1 MHKELGAV
9 FLLFACFNLAGCWDS
24 KDVENLAF
32 PIAAAYDVHKDDPG
46 GMNQLNQGP
55 LEQPEVDVTVVFPN
69 LRATAQSK
77 VTVETIPAPT
87 VGYAREKRSFSSSEL
102 YVTGFN
108 KVILTGEDLARQGL
122 NKPFE
127 SLYRFPEVSSN
138 MLLAVVEG
146 RGEDIL
152 KTPNENADNMAT
164 YLYAL
169 LREPKAHSIPATTLH
184 EFDLDQAAG
193 RNPVVPVIK
202 AGGVNQ
208 VILTGIAIFKKD
220 RLVAKLNLYQTR
232 YLAFLRGIG
241 TQVYMPFI
249 LEDENAQG
257 AALMTNKRKVTVE
270 RQDDRF
276 IFKVQV
282 ILEGVITEHPAA
294 QTMDIVRVKMIED
307 YIAGQVERNCR
318 DIIKTMQ
325 SEWKVDCIDISKY
338 ALSKWRRELEDRVDD
353 EQFIQ
358 NAEIQVEAKVKIYNS
373 GEVR

>member
-1 MHKELGAV
+1 VHKKLWV
-9 FLLFACFNLAGCWDS
+9 VLLMFACFNLAGCWDS
-24 KDVENLAF
+24 KDVESLAF
-32 PIAAAYDVHKDDPG
+32 PIAAAYDVHQDDPG

-55 LEQPEVDVTVVFPN
+55 LEQPEVDVTVIFPN
-69 LRATAQSK
+69 LKATARDP

-87 VGYAREKRSFSSSEL
+87 VGYAREKRSYTSSEL

-127 SLYRFPEVSSN
+127 SLYRFPEVSTN

-152 KTPNENADNMAT
+152 KEPNENTDNMAT

-184 EFDLDQAAG
+184 EFDMSQAAG

-208 VILTGIAIFKKD
+208 VVLTGIAIFKKD
-220 RLVAKLNLYQTR
+220 RLVTKLNLYQTR
-232 YLAFLRGIG
+232 YLAFLRGIS
-241 TQVYMPFI
+241 TQVYIPFV

-257 AALMTNKRKVTVE
+257 AALFDNERKVTVE
-270 RQDDRF
+270 RQGDRF
-276 IFKVQV
+276 TFKVQV
-282 ILEGVITEHPAA
+282 ILKGVITEHPSEQPVDTA
-294 QTMDIVRVKMIED
+294 RVKMIED
-307 YIAGQVERNCR
+307 YIAGQVESNCR
-318 DIIKTMQ
+318 DMIKTMQ
-325 SEWKVDCIDISKY
+325 NEWKVDCIDINKY
-338 ALSKWRRELEDRVDD
+338 ALSKWRRELKDRVDD

-358 NAEIQVEAKVKIYNS
+358 NAEIQVETKVKIYSS

>member
-1 MHKELGAV
+1 
-9 FLLFACFNLAGCWDS
+9 
-24 KDVENLAF
+24 
-32 PIAAAYDVHKDDPG
+32 
-46 GMNQLNQGP
+46 
-55 LEQPEVDVTVVFPN
+55 
-69 LRATAQSK
+69 
-77 VTVETIPAPT
+77 
-87 VGYAREKRSFSSSEL
+87 VGYAREKRSYTSSEL

-127 SLYRFPEVSSN
+127 SLYRFPEVSTN

-152 KTPNENADNMAT
+152 KEPNENTDNMAT

-184 EFDLDQAAG
+184 EFDMSQAAG

-208 VILTGIAIFKKD
+208 VVLTGIAIFKKD
-220 RLVAKLNLYQTR
+220 RLVTKLNLYQTR
-232 YLAFLRGIG
+232 YLAFLRGIS
-241 TQVYMPFI
+241 TQVYIPFV

-257 AALMTNKRKVTVE
+257 AALFDNERKVTVE
-270 RQDDRF
+270 RQGDRF
-276 IFKVQV
+276 TFKVQV
-282 ILEGVITEHPAA
+282 ILKGVITEHPSEQPVDTA
-294 QTMDIVRVKMIED
+294 RVKMIED
-307 YIAGQVERNCR
+307 YIAGQVESNCR
-318 DIIKTMQ
+318 DMIKTMQ
-325 SEWKVDCIDISKY
+325 NEWKVDCIDINKY
-338 ALSKWRRELEDRVDD
+338 ALSKWRRELKDRVDD

-358 NAEIQVEAKVKIYNS
+358 NAEIQVETKVKIYSS

>member
-1 MHKELGAV
+1 MHKKLWV
-9 FLLFACFNLAGCWDS
+9 VLLMFACFNLAGCWDS
-24 KDVENLAF
+24 KDVESLAF
-32 PIAAAYDVHKDDPG
+32 PIAAAYDVHQDDPG

-55 LEQPEVDVTVVFPN
+55 LEQPEVDVTVIFPN
-69 LRATAQSK
+69 LKATARDP

-87 VGYAREKRSFSSSEL
+87 VGYAREKRSYTSSEL

-127 SLYRFPEVSSN
+127 SLYRFPEVSTN

-152 KTPNENADNMAT
+152 KEPNENTDNMAT

-184 EFDLDQAAG
+184 EFDMSQAAG

-208 VILTGIAIFKKD
+208 VVLTGIAIFKKD
-220 RLVAKLNLYQTR
+220 RLVTKLNLYQTR
-232 YLAFLRGIG
+232 YLAFLRGIS
-241 TQVYMPFI
+241 TQVYIPFV

-257 AALMTNKRKVTVE
+257 AALFDNERKVTVE
-270 RQDDRF
+270 RQGDRF
-276 IFKVQV
+276 TFKVQV
-282 ILEGVITEHPAA
+282 ILKGVITEHPSEQPVDTA
-294 QTMDIVRVKMIED
+294 RVKMIED
-307 YIAGQVERNCR
+307 YIAGQVESNCR
-318 DIIKTMQ
+318 DMIKTMQ
-325 SEWKVDCIDISKY
+325 NEWKVDCIDINKY
-338 ALSKWRRELEDRVDD
+338 ALSKWRRELKDRVDD

-358 NAEIQVEAKVKIYNS
+358 NAEIQVETKVKIYSS

>member
-1 MHKELGAV
+1 MHKKLWV
-9 FLLFACFNLAGCWDS
+9 VLLMFACFNLAGCWDS
-24 KDVENLAF
+24 KDVESLAF
-32 PIAAAYDVHKDDPG
+32 PIAAAYDVHQDDPG

-55 LEQPEVDVTVVFPN
+55 LEQPEVDVTVIFPN
-69 LRATAQSK
+69 LKATARDP

-87 VGYAREKRSFSSSEL
+87 VGYAREKRSYTSSEL

-127 SLYRFPEVSSN
+127 SLYRFPEVSTN

-152 KTPNENADNMAT
+152 KEPNENTDNMAT

-184 EFDLDQAAG
+184 EFDMSQAAG

-208 VILTGIAIFKKD
+208 VVLTGIAIFKKD
-220 RLVAKLNLYQTR
+220 RLVTKLNLYQTR
-232 YLAFLRGIG
+232 YLAFLRGIS
-241 TQVYMPFI
+241 TQVYIPFV

-257 AALMTNKRKVTVE
+257 AALFDNERKVTVE
-270 RQDDRF
+270 RQGDRF
-276 IFKVQV
+276 TFKVQV
-282 ILEGVITEHPAA
+282 ILKGVITEHPSEQPVDTA
-294 QTMDIVRVKMIED
+294 RVKMIED
-307 YIAGQVERNCR
+307 YIAGQVESNCR
-318 DIIKTMQ
+318 DMIKTMQ
-325 SEWKVDCIDISKY
+325 NEWKVDCIDINKY
-338 ALSKWRRELEDRVDD
+338 ALSKWRRELKDRVDD

-358 NAEIQVEAKVKIYNS
+358 NAEIQIETKVKIYSS

>member
-1 MHKELGAV
+1 MHKELGIV
-9 FLLFACFNLAGCWDS
+9 FLLVSCFCLAGCWDS

-32 PIAAAYDVHKDDPG
+32 PIAAAYDVHQDNPG

-55 LEQPEVDVTVVFPN
+55 LEQAEVDVTVIFPN
-69 LRATAQSK
+69 LKATAGEP
-77 VTVETIPAPT
+77 VTIETIPAPT

-108 KVILTGEDLARQGL
+108 KVILTGEELARQGL

-127 SLYRFPEVSSN
+127 SLYRFPEVSTN

-152 KTPNENADNMAT
+152 RTPNENTDNMAT

-184 EFDLDQAAG
+184 EFDLGQASG
-193 RNPVVPVIK
+193 HNPVVPVIK

-220 RLVAKLNLYQTR
+220 RLVAKLNLHQTR
-232 YLAFLRGIG
+232 YLAFLRGIS
-241 TQVYMPFI
+241 TQAYIPFI

-257 AALMTNKRKVTVE
+257 AALITNKRKVTVE
-270 RQDDRF
+270 RQDERV
-276 IFKVQV
+276 IFRVQV
-282 ILEGVITEHPAA
+282 ILEGVITEHPAV
-294 QTMDIVRVKMIED
+294 QTMDADRVKMIED
-307 YIAGQVERNCR
+307 YIAGQVERNCQ
-318 DIIKTMQ
+318 DMINAIQ
-325 SEWKVDCIDISKY
+325 NEWKFDCIDINKY
-338 ALSKWRRELEDRVDD
+338 ALSKWRRELENRIDD
-353 EQFIQ
+353 EEFIQ
-358 NAEIQVEAKVKIYNS
+358 TAEIQVETKVTIYNS

>member
-1 MHKELGAV
+1 MHKKLWV
-9 FLLFACFNLAGCWDS
+9 VLLMFACFNLAGCWDS
-24 KDVENLAF
+24 KDVESLAF
-32 PIAAAYDVHKDDPG
+32 PIAAAYDVHQDDPG

-55 LEQPEVDVTVVFPN
+55 LEQPEVDVTVIFPN
-69 LRATAQSK
+69 LKATARDP

-87 VGYAREKRSFSSSEL
+87 VGYAREKRSYTSSEL

-127 SLYRFPEVSSN
+127 SLYRFPEVSTN

-152 KTPNENADNMAT
+152 KEPNENTDNMAT

-184 EFDLDQAAG
+184 EFDMSQAAG

-208 VILTGIAIFKKD
+208 VVLTGIAIFKKD
-220 RLVAKLNLYQTR
+220 RLVTKLNLHQTR
-232 YLAFLRGIG
+232 YLAFLRGIS
-241 TQVYMPFI
+241 TQVYIPFV
-249 LEDENAQG
+249 LEDEKAQG
-257 AALMTNKRKVTVE
+257 AALFDNERKVTVE
-270 RQDDRF
+270 RQGDRF
-276 IFKVQV
+276 TFKVQV
-282 ILEGVITEHPAA
+282 ILKGVITEHPSEQPVDAA
-294 QTMDIVRVKMIED
+294 RVKMIED
-307 YIAGQVERNCR
+307 YIAGQVESNCR

-325 SEWKVDCIDISKY
+325 DEWKVDCIDINKY
-338 ALSKWRRELEDRVDD
+338 ALSKWRRELKDRVDD

-358 NAEIQVEAKVKIYNS
+358 NAEIQVETKVKIYSS